1 MNIYELLQELSKHSR
16 EEIEIVLTILMEK
29 GKIDFLSVNKAYV
42 NLLEKIR
49 EDQTDQLCEA
59 NGLILLPFIKRKL
72 VKSAE
77 EDKTKGKS
85 HYKYTQEALYWLNKS
100 RMFNMKDTN
109 EKFNYDEEY
118 GKSQCVY
125 ERNKKNDWSCL

>member
-1 MNIYELLQELSKHSR
+1 MDIYEVIEELSKHPKQ
-16 EEIEIVLTILMEK
+16 EIEFALTTTMLQ

-42 NLLEKIR
+42 KCLEQIR
-49 EDQTDQLCEA
+49 EDQADQLREA

-72 VKSAE
+72 VKSSE

-85 HYKYTQEALYWLNKS
+85 HYRYTQEALYWLNKS

-125 ERNKKNDWSCL
+125 ERDKLKRW

>member
-1 MNIYELLQELSKHSR
+1 MDIYEVIEELSKHPKQ
-16 EEIEIVLTILMEK
+16 EIEFALTTTMLQ

-42 NLLEKIR
+42 ECLEQIR
-49 EDQTDQLCEA
+49 EDQADQLREA

-72 VKSAE
+72 VKSSE

-85 HYKYTQEALYWLNKS
+85 HYRYTQEALYWLNKS

-125 ERNKKNDWSCL
+125 ERDKLKRW